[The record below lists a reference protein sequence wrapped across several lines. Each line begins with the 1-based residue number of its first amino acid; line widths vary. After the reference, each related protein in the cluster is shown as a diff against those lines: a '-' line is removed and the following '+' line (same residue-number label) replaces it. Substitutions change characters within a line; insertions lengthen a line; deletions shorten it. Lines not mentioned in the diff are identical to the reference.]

1 MDLLPFQSSV
11 WDTPDTRQSR
21 RHRRTLLRKAL
32 SLCLCAM
39 AAVSLA
45 AVTLESEPRDTTA
58 PGQIRVHTGVAPQR

>member
-21 RHRRTLLRKAL
+21 RLRRRLLRKAL

-39 AAVSLA
+39 AAASLA
-45 AVTLESEPRDTTA
+45 AVTLEAEPRGATVPA
-58 PGQIRVHTGVAPQR
+58 QVGAVPQR